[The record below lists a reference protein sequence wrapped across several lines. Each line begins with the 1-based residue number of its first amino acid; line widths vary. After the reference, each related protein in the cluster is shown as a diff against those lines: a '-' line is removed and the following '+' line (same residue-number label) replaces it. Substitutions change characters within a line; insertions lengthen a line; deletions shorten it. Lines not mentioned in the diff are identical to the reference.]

1 MKELIRENSAYSEL
15 DLKILTEQFKENLV
29 NKVDN
34 LWYSVFF
41 EKMQVIKCEKKHIIF
56 SNLEVQN
63 YYLDKYKNECTQA
76 LESAVKE
83 ILGDQY
89 VWDFIN
95 TNLEEHKKHL
105 QETKVN
111 QKRIKEAIK
120 IQIQN
125 EEINT
130 RLTFANYVESDFNKE
145 ALRIF
150 KSVVEQDTGVNVL
163 YLSGKSGLG
172 KTHLLSALINEFKS
186 TKKSTS
192 CIYISPF
199 NFSTYISNLIKENDQ
214 DKISKILKYYS
225 NVDLIVFD
233 DFQIFAEGK
242 KIATKNFLFN
252 VIDKRMMLNKLTVF
266 ASEFEIKDI
275 TPLFEERLIT
285 RLRSGIQTKIH
296 KPNKNDF
303 KKIFVEIL
311 EKEDDLKIDV
321 FDEESVNYIIN
332 GHSDSIRG
340 LMGAITKLKFFKK
353 EILNSD
359 YVFNVVKNAFKDFV
373 TPNKKITPEEIIERV
388 CKYYKITSS
397 EIYSKTRKSEIVI
410 ARHMVINLIN
420 IILNYSSTKIGH
432 ILKKDHTTILN
443 AIKKFEKETKD
454 MSSVKRTFDTLKAE
468 IENN

>member
-1 MKELIRENSAYSEL
+1 M
-15 DLKILTEQFKENLV
+15 
-29 NKVDN
+29 
-34 LWYSVFF
+34 W
-41 EKMQVIKCEKKHIIF
+41 KKHIIF
-56 SNLEVQN
+56 SNLSLEK
-63 YYLDKYKNECTQA
+63 YYLDKYKNEWTQA
-76 LESAVKE
+76 LDSSVKD
-83 ILGDQY
+83 ILGNEY

-95 TNLEEHKKHL
+95 TNLEDHKKHI
-105 QETKVN
+105 EEIKVN
-111 QKRIKEAIK
+111 QKRIKESIK

-130 RLTFANYVESDFNKE
+130 HFTFENYIQSEFNQE
-145 ALRIF
+145 ALEIF
-150 KSVVEQDTGVNVL
+150 KKIVYEDTGVNIL

-172 KTHLLSALINEFKS
+172 KTHLLSALINEFKAY
-186 TKKSTS
+186 KKSNT

-225 NVDLIVFD
+225 NVHLIVFD

-285 RLRSGIQTKIH
+285 RLRSGIQTKIQ

-303 KKIFVEIL
+303 RKVFTEIL
-311 EKEDDLKIDV
+311 NKEEGLNINL
-321 FDEESVNYIIN
+321 FDEKSVNFIIN

-340 LMGAITKLKFFKK
+340 LIGAISKLKFYKK

-373 TPNKKITPEEIIERV
+373 APNKKITPEEIIERV
-388 CKYYKITSS
+388 CKYYQIHSR
-397 EIYSKTRKSEIVI
+397 EIYSKTRRSNVVI
-410 ARHMVINLIN
+410 ARHMIINLIK
-420 IILNYSSTKIGH
+420 IILDYSSTKIGQ
-432 ILKKDHTTILN
+432 ILNKDHSTILN
-443 AIKKFEKETKD
+443 AFKKFETQIKAD
-454 MSSVKRTFDTLKAE
+454 SSVKRTIETLKLE